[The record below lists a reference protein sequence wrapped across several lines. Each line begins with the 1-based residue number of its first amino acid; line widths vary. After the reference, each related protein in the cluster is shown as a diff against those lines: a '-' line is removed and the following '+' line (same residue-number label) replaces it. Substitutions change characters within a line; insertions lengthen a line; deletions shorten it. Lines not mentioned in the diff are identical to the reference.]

1 MPHLRPSRDSIPSS
15 LRIRTRWQLLG
26 TSQIPALLVH
36 PDWSNDTAEPS
47 APLRSAPVMI
57 WIHGRTASKELD
69 PGRYLRWMRAGI
81 AVCAVDLPGH
91 GERFDQRSQE
101 AESTLE
107 VVSQMVEEVDE
118 VVAALS
124 GNEGFDGTRIALG
137 GMSAGGM
144 VTLARL
150 CRRHPFRCASVEATT
165 GSWRWQNH
173 RAMWNAAISNRLN
186 PIAHLDAPPEATPS
200 PSGHS
205 AHAVQTEGWR
215 DIPLQAIH
223 ARADE
228 WVSITGQEE
237 FIEALRDRASD
248 PDRIEFVIFD
258 RTGAPAE
265 HIGFG
270 TFAAEAKDRQLAFL
284 QRWL

>member
-1 MPHLRPSRDSIPSS
+1 
-15 LRIRTRWQLLG
+15 
-26 TSQIPALLVH
+26 
-36 PDWSNDTAEPS
+36 
-47 APLRSAPVMI
+47 MI
-57 WIHGRTASKELD
+57 WMHGRTASKELD
-69 PGRYLRWMRAGI
+69 PGRYLRWMRAGF
-81 AVCAVDLPGH
+81 ALCAVDLPGH

-107 VVSQMVEEVDE
+107 AVSQMVEEVDE

-124 GNEGFDGTRIALG
+124 RIDGFDTNRIGLG

-150 CRRHPFRCASVEATT
+150 CRPHPFRCASVEATT

-173 RAMWNAAISNRLN
+173 RAMWNAEISSRLD
-186 PIAHLDAPPEATPS
+186 PIAHLDAELS
-200 PSGHS
+200 S
-205 AHAVQTEGWR
+205 GWR

-223 ARADE
+223 AREDE
-228 WVSITGQEE
+228 WVSIKGQQE
-237 FIEALRDRASD
+237 FIDALRARSAD
-248 PDRIEFVIFD
+248 PSRIEFVVFD

-265 HIGFG
+265 HVGFG
-270 TFAAEAKDRQLAFL
+270 KFAAEAKDRQVAFL